1 MRKKLLMIR
10 FSALGDVAMLAPVV
24 KELAAALPELDV
36 TVLSQPFCAPL
47 FRGLGSN
54 VSFIGADIKRE
65 YHGVKGLERLFG
77 ELDGMGFDYVAD
89 MHGVLRT
96 HYLRVRFRM
105 NGYAVARIDKRRG
118 DRKRLTACGD
128 KKVMRQL
135 STSFEKYRGVLRR
148 LPIEGIGRLDAY
160 AGAEDGG
167 PVMSFG
173 SVDKEVSAMLG
184 SDGGR
189 RIGIAP
195 FAAHEGKIYPLEK
208 TERVVELLTE
218 RQPGVRIYLFGGG
231 GRERERMLSWQR
243 RWPRNVVAASPVLRS
258 MERELQLMSRLDVML
273 TMDSANMHLAS
284 LVGTRAV
291 SVWGA
296 THPFAG
302 FLGWRQREDDCV
314 QLDIPCRPCSIFG
327 NKPCFRG
334 DFACMNGISPEMIV
348 ERVMQ
353 NNLEKE

>member
-1 MRKKLLMIR
+1 MIR

-54 VSFIGADIKRE
+54 VSFMGADIKGE
-65 YHGVKGLERLFG
+65 YRGMKGLERLFG
-77 ELDGMGFDYVAD
+77 ELDKMGFDYVAD

-96 HYLRVRFRM
+96 HYLRMRFRM
-105 NGYAVARIDKRRG
+105 SGYAVARIDKL
-118 DRKRLTACGD
+118 RKERKLLTADGG

-135 STSFEKYRGVLRR
+135 STSFEKYRRVLRR
-148 LPIEGIGRLDAY
+148 LPIEGIDRLGTCASK
-160 AGAEDGG
+160 ADGG
-167 PVMSFG
+167 PVITFD
-173 SVDKEVSAMLG
+173 SVDAEVSAMLG
-184 SDGGR
+184 SDACQR
-189 RIGIAP
+189 VGIAP
-195 FAAHEGKIYPLEK
+195 FAAHAGKIYPPEK
-208 TERVVELLTE
+208 MERVVELLTA

-231 GRERERMLSWQR
+231 GKERE
-243 RWPRNVVAASPVLRS
+243 
-258 MERELQLMSRLDVML
+258 VML

-314 QLDIPCRPCSIFG
+314 QLDMPCRPCSIFG
-327 NKPCFRG
+327 NKPCLRG
-334 DFACMNGISPEMIV
+334 DFACMNGITPEMIV
-348 ERVMQ
+348 ERVMRT
-353 NNLEKE
+353 